1 MSENKSG
8 AGGADDQAGGNDQ
21 EKKTVAYE
29 SHKKLLDEKK
39 KRDAE
44 LSEVRGKL
52 ELYEQEKLEA
62 EGKVK
67 ELNENLKKALGTA
80 KQEKAEL
87 AKTVTNKV
95 LFQQFAREAEKL
107 GCLNVKM
114 AYSAVDLSD
123 IDVSQDLEL
132 DEVKLK
138 EKLSVFAKENGFLF
152 QNGYKK
158 PNDLNPKVVDGKG
171 SVDLSEM
178 KIDDL
183 KKLLK
188 NAK

>member
-1 MSENKSG
+1 MSDNKNG
-8 AGGADDQAGGNDQ
+8 VGGADDLAGGDNQ

-39 KRDAE
+39 KGDAK
-44 LSEVRGKL
+44 LADAMGKL
-52 ELYEQEKLEA
+52 EQLEQANLEA
-62 EGKVK
+62 DGKLK

-132 DEVKLK
+132 DEIKLK
-138 EKLSVFAKENGFLF
+138 DKLSGFAKENGFLF

-158 PNDLNPKVVDGKG
+158 PNDMNPKVINDKG
-171 SVDLSEM
+171 SVDLADLPM
-178 KIDDL
+178 TDL
-183 KKLLK
+183 KNLLR